1 MRTRA
6 RTLTPQELEIMKVV
20 WDREESS
27 VRDVYEALLKRRRI
41 AYTTVMTMMN
51 VLLRKGHLKKRARGR
66 SYLYHPSRPRR
77 QVVGSMVR
85 EFLDR
90 VFGGAAEPLL
100 LHLVEDRHLT
110 PLFPLER
117 PRLMLRWWQAVLLA
131 VLAIPWVQPWA
142 PSAAGRVE
150 MALLR
155 IGPALAE
162 PGTAFG
168 RWTRAEVVAAV
179 LAAGALARA
188 AWLVAGLGR
197 LRAFRRRAIPL
208 EASRTALAGLEGALG
223 ARAAF
228 LISDEVSGPAT
239 FGLRRPVVLLPRA
252 FLNMDAERQRA
263 VATHELLHVR
273 RRDWLRTLL
282 EEGLASLLWFHP
294 AVHVLVGRIRLA
306 REDLGRRAV
315 PAALLLRER
324 HLRDRVELLLKEVT
338 MSRVR
343 VLSHLGASAL
353 FLILAGAVAASSFP
367 LEGREESPK
376 AAEKS
381 DDKSA
386 KSVGEPRIIHKV
398 QPAYPAEA
406 KKDKLEGTVL
416 IEVRIGKDGKVAD
429 ARVKSG
435 HPTLAE
441 AALAAVRQWRYEPVL
456 GRDKKPVEV
465 ALTITINFRLS

>member
-1 MRTRA
+1 MS
-6 RTLTPQELEIMKVV
+6 L
-20 WDREESS
+20 
-27 VRDVYEALLKRRRI
+27 ALAVQNL
-41 AYTTVMTMMN
+41 
-51 VLLRKGHLKKRARGR
+51 
-66 SYLYHPSRPRR
+66 
-77 QVVGSMVR
+77 
-85 EFLDR
+85 
-90 VFGGAAEPLL
+90 GAACLQGLL
-100 LHLVEDRHLT
+100 LAWAALILAQ
-110 PLFPLER
+110 LFPLER

-228 LISDEVSGPAT
+228 LISDEVGGPAA

-252 FLNMDAERQRA
+252 FLEMDAEGQRA

-306 REDLGRRAV
+306 REQCVDEAVVRALGGRRAYLESLIEMARQDLRRRAV
-315 PAALLLRER
+315 PASLLLRER

-343 VLSHLGASAL
+343 VLSHLAASAL

-376 AAEKS
+376 AVEKS
-381 DDKSA
+381 GDKSA
-386 KSVGEPRIIHKV
+386 KAIGEPRIIHKV

-406 KKDKLEGTVL
+406 KKDKLEGIVL
-416 IEVRIGKDGKVAD
+416 IDVRIGKDGKVAD

-456 GRDKKPVEV
+456 GPDKKPVEV
-465 ALTITINFRLS
+465 ALTITINFRLD

>member
-1 MRTRA
+1 MS
-6 RTLTPQELEIMKVV
+6 L
-20 WDREESS
+20 
-27 VRDVYEALLKRRRI
+27 ALAVQNL
-41 AYTTVMTMMN
+41 
-51 VLLRKGHLKKRARGR
+51 
-66 SYLYHPSRPRR
+66 
-77 QVVGSMVR
+77 
-85 EFLDR
+85 
-90 VFGGAAEPLL
+90 GAACLQGLL
-100 LHLVEDRHLT
+100 LAWAALILAQ
-110 PLFPLER
+110 LFPLER

-131 VLAIPWVQPWA
+131 ALAIPWVQPWT

-162 PGTAFG
+162 PGKAFG

-208 EASRTALAGLEGALG
+208 EPSRTALAGLEGALG

-228 LISDEVSGPAT
+228 LISDEVGGPAT

-252 FLNMDAERQRA
+252 FLEMDAEGQRA

-306 REDLGRRAV
+306 REQCVDEAVVRALGGRRAYLESLIEMARQDLRRRAV

-343 VLSHLGASAL
+343 VLSHLAASAL
-353 FLILAGAVAASSFP
+353 FLVLVGAVAVSSFP
-367 LEGREESPK
+367 LEGREDSAK
-376 AAEKS
+376 AVEKS
-381 DDKSA
+381 GDKSA
-386 KSVGEPRIIHKV
+386 KAVGEPRIIHKV

-406 KKDKLEGTVL
+406 KKDKLEGIVL
-416 IEVRIGKDGKVAD
+416 IDVRIGKDGKVAD

-456 GRDKKPVEV
+456 GPDKKPVEV
-465 ALTITINFRLS
+465 ALTITINFRLA